1 MPTAT
6 FPHMMGSTLFSTG
19 VVLMALALQSQ
30 ALAQHKY
37 QSYPDYLEV
46 LDHAYQN
53 YRLKCDGC
61 TVSLVKDP
69 EGWAVAISDPQD
81 NRKVHRI
88 WSHSKRKYVTSKGLT
103 RLAKGEAR
111 SPLER
116 NADTPW
122 TASYYRFCPY
132 YGYPGWF
139 LDVIQE
145 YEQQSALPDS
155 IVYGVARAYASAARC
170 RISDQVGECPVGYG
184 FTEGEEGDQLSPEE
198 IAEYM
203 RLAAECTAWY
213 DRLVDMAP
221 NFGTHVGE
229 AALKRDNEIVSNYI
243 DLLLVQNE
251 LTARQLLRNDLYDPF
266 YRALARNYLNS
277 CDSNAVLFTNG
288 DTDSF
293 PLWYMQEMEGVRRDV
308 LVLNV
313 SLLNLPRYIRVMRQ
327 APWGAAPLDLALS
340 DKEWGMKGSEFAWC
354 SKESGGVMTVDALL
368 AGLRSHLAVSN
379 TPGPYTI
386 ESDLRLGPNEVRSI
400 AWQLPKPYLYRSGLA
415 TLDILQANA
424 FERPMHWAI
433 TCSEDCYIGL
443 GPHTAV
449 QGLTKRLMG
458 ADTDSL
464 RIQEQVRR
472 SAMFY
477 LQEFDPAGLQSF
489 SPGKDMFVD
498 NYILQLGNTAEA
510 LLQQGDSLLALQVLD
525 RAVNLFP
532 DSVWAFK
539 RFHLL
544 ILETYYALGR
554 HEQGDRVAL
563 ALVRNMKERPI
574 EPAHYIM
581 GAVVD
586 SPLFRT
592 LVLERILSDGEDHQ
606 RTVVI
611 AAAKAALDARW

>member
-6 FPHMMGSTLFSTG
+6 FPHMKGSTLFRSG
-19 VVLMALALQSQ
+19 ILLLALALQSQ
-30 ALAQHKY
+30 AIAQHKY

-46 LDHAYQN
+46 LDHAYAN
-53 YRLKCDGC
+53 YRLKCEGC
-61 TVSLVKDP
+61 TISLVKDP
-69 EGWAVAISDPQD
+69 EGWAVAISDPED

-88 WSHSKRKYVTSKGLT
+88 WSLSNRKYVASKGLT

-139 LDVIQE
+139 LDVIRE

-184 FTEGEEGDQLSPEE
+184 FTEGEEGGQLSPEE
-198 IAEYM
+198 ITEYM
-203 RLAAECTAWY
+203 RLAAQCTAWY
-213 DRLVDMAP
+213 DRLVAMAP
-221 NFGTHVGE
+221 HFGTHVGE

-251 LTARQLLRNDLYDPF
+251 QTARQLLRNDLYDPF

-288 DTDSF
+288 DSDSF
-293 PLWYMQEMEGVRRDV
+293 PLWYMQVVEGVRRDV

-498 NYILQLGNTAEA
+498 NYILQLGNTAEE
-510 LLQQGDSLLALQVLD
+510 LMQQGDSLLAVQVLD
-525 RAVNLFP
+525 RAVDLFP
-532 DSVWAFK
+532 DNVWAFK

-544 ILETYYALGR
+544 FLETYYALGR
-554 HEQGDRVAL
+554 HEQGDGVAL
-563 ALVRNMKERPI
+563 ALVKNMKERPI
-574 EPAHYIM
+574 DPAHFSM
-581 GAVVD
+581 GSVVD
-586 SPLFRT
+586 SPMLRR
-592 LVLERILSDGEDHQ
+592 LVLERILSSGETYQ
-606 RTVVI
+606 RTAVI
-611 AAAKAALDARW
+611 AAAEAALQSW